1 MNLFEI
7 QAKLDNIF
15 NQVIE
20 NEGELDESLAS
31 ELEIAQEELDDKLY
45 AYSFVID
52 RYSSDI
58 ALLKQYKK
66 ALDDRI
72 ARFEK
77 NQDKLKDAIA
87 EAVYKYGDPVVKKN
101 KDTGLKEE
109 TGSYSYKTP
118 VITINV
124 RKTKTVETD
133 NDLYNHFALSVVQH
147 ISNNSISDMPNLPQ
161 ISAFATINIVSGL
174 TIPQAAKLREMA
186 ANEGIL
192 IDDSDIKVK
201 VSNKELK
208 DILDTEPEGLDAW
221 TLGEKDVVTIRK

>member
-20 NEGELDESLAS
+20 NESELDESLAS

-87 EAVYKYGDPVVKKN
+87 EAVYKYGDPVIKKN

-109 TGSYSYKTP
+109 TGAYSYI
-118 VITINV
+118 ITLPC
-124 RKTKTVETD
+124 R
-133 NDLYNHFALSVVQH
+133 LS
-147 ISNNSISDMPNLPQ
+147 SISAIIPYRICQ
-161 ISAFATINIVSGL
+161 IC
-174 TIPQAAKLREMA
+174 PKLAHLRQ
-186 ANEGIL
+186 
-192 IDDSDIKVK
+192 
-201 VSNKELK
+201 
-208 DILDTEPEGLDAW
+208 
-221 TLGEKDVVTIRK
+221 

>member
-133 NDLYNHFALSVVQH
+133 NDLYNHFTLSVVQH
-147 ISNNSISDMPNLPQ
+147 ISNNSILDMPNLPQ

-174 TIPQAAKLREMA
+174 TILQAAKLREMA

-221 TLGEKDVVTIRK
+221 TLGEKDIVTIRK

>member
-20 NEGELDESLAS
+20 NEGEIDESLAS

-77 NQDKLKDAIA
+77 NQDKLKNAIA

-109 TGSYSYKTP
+109 TVSYSYKTP

-147 ISNNSISDMPNLPQ
+147 ISDNSILDMPNLPQ
-161 ISAFATINIVSGL
+161 ISAFATINITSGL

-208 DILDTEPEGLDAW
+208 DVLDTEPEGLDAW

>member
-7 QAKLDNIF
+7 QVKLDNIF

-72 ARFEK
+72 AIFEK
-77 NQDKLKDAIA
+77 NQDKLKNAIA

-147 ISNNSISDMPNLPQ
+147 INNNSISDMPNLPQ
-161 ISAFATINIVSGL
+161 ISAFATINIVRGL

-208 DILDTEPEGLDAW
+208 DVLDTEPEGLDAW

>member
-77 NQDKLKDAIA
+77 NQDTLKNAIA
-87 EAVYKYGDPVVKKN
+87 EAVYKYGDPVIKKN

-133 NDLYNHFALSVVQH
+133 NDLYNHFALSIVQH
-147 ISNNSISDMPNLPQ
+147 ISDNSILDMPNLPQ
-161 ISAFATINIVSGL
+161 ISAFATINITSGL

-208 DILDTEPEGLDAW
+208 DVLDTEPEGLDAW

>member
-124 RKTKTVETD
+124 RKTKTIETD

-147 ISNNSISDMPNLPQ
+147 ISDNSISDMPNLPQ

-221 TLGEKDVVTIRK
+221 TLGEKDIVTIRK

>member
-66 ALDDRI
+66 ALDDHI

-161 ISAFATINIVSGL
+161 ISAFATINIASGL

>member
-31 ELEIAQEELDDKLY
+31 ELEITQEELDDKLY

-147 ISNNSISDMPNLPQ
+147 ISNNSILDMPNLPQ

-174 TIPQAAKLREMA
+174 TILQAAKLREMA

>member
-133 NDLYNHFALSVVQH
+133 NDLYNHFTLSVVQH
-147 ISNNSISDMPNLPQ
+147 ISNNSILDMPNLPQ

-174 TIPQAAKLREMA
+174 TILQAAKLREMA

>member
-20 NEGELDESLAS
+20 NEGEIDESLAS

-77 NQDKLKDAIA
+77 NQDKLC
-87 EAVYKYGDPVVKKN
+87 
-101 KDTGLKEE
+101 
-109 TGSYSYKTP
+109 
-118 VITINV
+118 
-124 RKTKTVETD
+124 
-133 NDLYNHFALSVVQH
+133 
-147 ISNNSISDMPNLPQ
+147 
-161 ISAFATINIVSGL
+161 
-174 TIPQAAKLREMA
+174 
-186 ANEGIL
+186 
-192 IDDSDIKVK
+192 
-201 VSNKELK
+201 
-208 DILDTEPEGLDAW
+208 
-221 TLGEKDVVTIRK
+221 

>member
-133 NDLYNHFALSVVQH
+133 NDLYNHFTLSVVQH
-147 ISNNSISDMPNLPQ
+147 ISNNSILDMPNLPQ

-174 TIPQAAKLREMA
+174 TILQAAKLREMA
-186 ANEGIL
+186 TNEGIL

>member
-109 TGSYSYKTP
+109 TVACSYKTP

-161 ISAFATINIVSGL
+161 ISAFATINISSGL

-186 ANEGIL
+186 SNAGIQ

-208 DILDTEPEGLDAW
+208 DILDTKPEGLDAW

>member
-20 NEGELDESLAS
+20 NEGEIDESLAS

-101 KDTGLKEE
+101 TGLKEE
-109 TGSYSYKTP
+109 TGAYSYKTP

-147 ISNNSISDMPNLPQ
+147 ISDNSISDMPNLPQ
-161 ISAFATINIVSGL
+161 ISAFATINIASGL

-186 ANEGIL
+186 SNAGIQ

>member
-174 TIPQAAKLREMA
+174 TILQAAKLREMA

>member
-20 NEGELDESLAS
+20 NEGEIDESLAS

-161 ISAFATINIVSGL
+161 ISAFATINIASGL

-208 DILDTEPEGLDAW
+208 DVLDTEPEGLDAW

>member
-87 EAVYKYGDPVVKKN
+87 EAVYKYGDPVIKKN

-109 TGSYSYKTP
+109 TGAYSYKTP

-147 ISNNSISDMPNLPQ
+147 ISDNSISNMPNLPQ
-161 ISAFATINIVSGL
+161 ISAFATINITSGL

-208 DILDTEPEGLDAW
+208 DVLDTEPEGLDAW

>member
-7 QAKLDNIF
+7 QAKLNNIF

-109 TGSYSYKTP
+109 TGTYSYKTP

-133 NDLYNHFALSVVQH
+133 NDLYNYFALSVVQH
-147 ISNNSISDMPNLPQ
+147 ISDNSISDMPNLPQ

-221 TLGEKDVVTIRK
+221 TLGEKAVVTIRK

>member
-31 ELEIAQEELDDKLY
+31 ELEITQEELDDKLY

-133 NDLYNHFALSVVQH
+133 NDLYNHFTLSVVQH
-147 ISNNSISDMPNLPQ
+147 ISNNSILDMPNLPQ

-174 TIPQAAKLREMA
+174 TILQAAKLREMA

>member
-124 RKTKTVETD
+124 RKTKTIETD

-147 ISNNSISDMPNLPQ
+147 ISDNSISDMPNLPQ

-192 IDDSDIKVK
+192 INDSDIKVK

-221 TLGEKDVVTIRK
+221 TLGEKDIVTIRK

>member
-147 ISNNSISDMPNLPQ
+147 ISNNSILDMPNLPQ

-174 TIPQAAKLREMA
+174 TILQAAKLREMA

>member
-87 EAVYKYGDPVVKKN
+87 EAVYKYGDPVVKKI
-101 KDTGLKEE
+101 KIQVLKKKLELILIKLLLLLLMFVKLKLLKLIM
-109 TGSYSYKTP
+109 TYIIILPY
-118 VITINV
+118 
-124 RKTKTVETD
+124 R
-133 NDLYNHFALSVVQH
+133 LS
-147 ISNNSISDMPNLPQ
+147 SISVIIPYQ
-161 ISAFATINIVSGL
+161 ICQIC
-174 TIPQAAKLREMA
+174 PKLAHLRP
-186 ANEGIL
+186 L
-192 IDDSDIKVK
+192 IYQVD
-201 VSNKELK
+201 
-208 DILDTEPEGLDAW
+208 
-221 TLGEKDVVTIRK
+221 

>member
-66 ALDDRI
+66 LLMIALLDSKRI
-72 ARFEK
+72 KINLKMLLR
-77 NQDKLKDAIA
+77 KLFI
-87 EAVYKYGDPVVKKN
+87 N
-101 KDTGLKEE
+101 M
-109 TGSYSYKTP
+109 
-118 VITINV
+118 VI
-124 RKTKTVETD
+124 
-133 NDLYNHFALSVVQH
+133 L
-147 ISNNSISDMPNLPQ
+147 
-161 ISAFATINIVSGL
+161 
-174 TIPQAAKLREMA
+174 
-186 ANEGIL
+186 
-192 IDDSDIKVK
+192 
-201 VSNKELK
+201 
-208 DILDTEPEGLDAW
+208 
-221 TLGEKDVVTIRK
+221 

>member
-20 NEGELDESLAS
+20 NEGEIDESLAS

-45 AYSFVID
+45 AYSFIID
-52 RYSSDI
+52 KYSSDI

-77 NQDKLKDAIA
+77 NQDKLKNAIA

-109 TGSYSYKTP
+109 IGAYSYKTP

-147 ISNNSISDMPNLPQ
+147 ISDNSILDMPNLPQ
-161 ISAFATINIVSGL
+161 ISAFATINITSGL
-174 TIPQAAKLREMA
+174 TIPQAARLREMA
-186 ANEGIL
+186 ENEGIL

-208 DILDTEPEGLDAW
+208 DVLDTEPEGLDAW

>member
-7 QAKLDNIF
+7 QDKLDNIF

-31 ELEIAQEELDDKLY
+31 ELSIAQEELDDKLY

-109 TGSYSYKTP
+109 TGTYSYKTP

-133 NDLYNHFALSVVQH
+133 NDLYNHFALSVIQH
-147 ISNNSISDMPNLPQ
+147 ISDNSILNMPNLPQ
-161 ISAFATINIVSGL
+161 ISAFATINITSGL

-208 DILDTEPEGLDAW
+208 DVLDTEPEGLDAW